1 MQRWEIPLKVLKKT
15 YAGSHGQKMIER
27 CFNKRKEI
35 LYLQATMLCSVLT
48 PMKCQTILF
57 EHFLLQKVNT
67 VHLP

>member
-1 MQRWEIPLKVLKKT
+1 MGNPSQSIEKT
-15 YAGSHGQKMIER
+15 YASSHGQKMIER
-27 CFNKRKEI
+27 CFNTRKEI